1 MINEDLI
8 DEWIMLS
15 HSENVNIDIK
25 LKEIIEKYI
34 VNTEN
39 GLSNL
44 RNPLKILADKYA
56 ITKAK
61 YYIKGNEWL
70 LELPYAIREG
80 LIITKDGE
88 MDRLKGQRWV
98 FEELLIK
105 LHAMD
110 DIKKAYI
117 KDYNRMYEKE
127 DDVYDYIVKIFLKSY
142 NAQLKRTYDMSGVF
156 GKVMNTVQQVNV
168 EQLIS
173 EIEEREKDRMY
184 KGVGNNS

>member
-25 LKEIIEKYI
+25 LKEIIERYI
-34 VNTEN
+34 VDTEN
-39 GLSNL
+39 GLSKL

-56 ITKAK
+56 IKLAK
-61 YYIKGNEWL
+61 SYINGNEWL
-70 LELPYAIREG
+70 SELPYAIREG

-117 KDYNRMYEKE
+117 KDYNRMYAKE
-127 DDVYDYIVKIFLKSY
+127 DDVYDYIGKIFLKAY
-142 NAQLKRTYDMSGVF
+142 NAQLKRTNGNDSVF
-156 GKVMNTVQQVNV
+156 QKIMKAVRQDNV
-168 EQLIS
+168 EELLR
-173 EIEEREKDRMY
+173 EIEEREKDRMF
-184 KGVGNNS
+184 KGGRNHS